1 MKLKVAIVDK
11 DVNYMNRLQKN
22 FQLKYADK
30 INIYVFSD
38 IEKFYQSLKEVYVD
52 VLLMDSSIKVEAGKL
67 PEGMALG
74 YLCDMADA
82 EEIDGLP
89 AVCRFQKM
97 DTVYKLIL
105 GIYAENSSNI
115 KMKKKGS
122 LVRTTLFTSVQGGS
136 GT

>member
-30 INIYVFSD
+30 INMYVFSD

-52 VLLMDSSIKVEAGKL
+52 VLLMDSSIKAEAGKL

-74 YLCDMADA
+74 YLCDMADGPGA
-82 EEIDGLP
+82 GQDTR
-89 AVCRFQKM
+89 AVSQ
-97 DTVYKLIL
+97 
-105 GIYAENSSNI
+105 GIS
-115 KMKKKGS
+115 
-122 LVRTTLFTSVQGGS
+122 GS
-136 GT
+136 GCD